1 MNPANLPFDSET
13 MLQGLRAWV
22 ECESPTWDARAVDR
36 MLDLAA
42 REMAIMGATIERIA
56 GRQGFAGC
64 VRARFP
70 HPKQGEPGILIA
82 GHLDT
87 VHPVGTLEKLAWRR
101 EGNKCYGP
109 GIFDM
114 KGGNYLTLEAIRQ
127 LARAAFTTP
136 LPITVLFTPDEEVGT
151 PSTRD
156 IIEAEAARNKYVL
169 VPEPGRANNGV
180 VTGRYAIARFN
191 LEAIGKPS
199 HAGATLSSGRSAIRE
214 MARQIIAI
222 DGMTTEDCTFSVGIV
237 HGGQWVNCV
246 ATTCTG
252 EALSMAKRQA
262 DLDRGVERMLALS
275 GSSNDVTFKV
285 TRGVTRPVWEPD
297 AGTMA
302 LYEQARS
309 VAEEHGRRAPAWQRR
324 WRLRRQFYR
333 RDGHPHPGWPGCSWR
348 RRSYAQR
355 TYRGRQSRR
364 ARPFDGGLAGDADV
378 SDCTPHR
385 SRNAIAST
393 RISDGDPCSASGS
406 VAIASRNRFAIA
418 SSGNDGAARHA
429 KRNCS
434 PACACHDDALN
445 VLPTKS
451 IGRET

>member
-1 MNPANLPFDSET
+1 
-13 MLQGLRAWV
+13 
-22 ECESPTWDARAVDR
+22 

-42 REMAIMGATIERIA
+42 RDMAIMGATIERIA

-82 GHLDT
+82 GHLDS
-87 VHPVGTLEKLAWRR
+87 VHPVGTIEKLAWRR

-127 LARAAFTTP
+127 LARASFTTP
-136 LPITVLFTPDEEVGT
+136 LPVTVLFTPDEEVGT

-169 VPEPGRANNGV
+169 VPEPGRENNGV

-214 MARQIIAI
+214 MARQILAI
-222 DGMTTEDCTFSVGIV
+222 DGMTTADCTFSVGIV

-262 DLDRGVERMLALS
+262 DLDRGVEKMLALS
-275 GSSNDVTFKV
+275 GTSNDVTFKV

-302 LYEQARS
+302 LYEKA
-309 VAEEHGRRAPAWQRR
+309 RRARQADGPRAAPWQRR
-324 WRLRRQFYR
+324 RRLGRQFYR
-333 RDGHPHPGWPGCSWR
+333 RDGRADARRPWRAWRGCA
-348 RRSYAQR
+348 Y
-355 TYRGRQSRR
+355 T
-364 ARPFDGGLAGDADV
+364 
-378 SDCTPHR
+378 
-385 SRNAIAST
+385 
-393 RISDGDPCSASGS
+393 
-406 VAIASRNRFAIA
+406 
-418 SSGNDGAARHA
+418 
-429 KRNCS
+429 
-434 PACACHDDALN
+434 
-445 VLPTKS
+445 
-451 IGRET
+451 